1 MRLYSSPQRQALR
14 ELNILNDR
22 ATFNKTQA
30 DTRKINRDTMIDI
43 QNQVQTAA
51 DKIFTEASRTSKV
64 LFTQLRNL
72 DKKIRSESNNPEAQ
86 KMLMEN
92 RQKIVKDI
100 SNFQNSVATR
110 IGNSA
115 NMLNQIGASTSVIDS
130 QLENFNANF
139 NDLRTRKDGNLLT
152 VEENLELDKEQI
164 KKQNEEIAKYEGQAI
179 VAGFNPKTRKGQ
191 TYIRNL
197 QLVNRRVLENYG
209 DDNPALDFIKKD
221 REGSVAIMNSTMPQ
235 IVAEMEKLYRT
246 GLKTG
251 IARSFL
257 QRPMQ
262 LAQELF
268 GDAEGSQITQFLEQ
282 LAGAKVAD
290 FEVFKAASSRTTLEL
305 MEYVEGNLNQKEVQL
320 LRDAS
325 PKETGTPQGNI
336 RQIASLIAINERK
349 KEQHEAYIN
358 FLLKIG
364 NRDIPREE
372 KDQIVRDYVNSTLN
386 AALGETARK
395 KFIERVNEVEK
406 SILKDYNAANEKKTN
421 NKGAKTINMSLNP
434 IGS

>member
-1 MRLYSSPQRQALR
+1 MRLISSPQRQALR

-22 ATFNKTQA
+22 ATLNKTQA
-30 DTRKINRDTMIDI
+30 DTRKINRENMIAI
-43 QNQVQTAA
+43 QDQVQTEA
-51 DKIFTEASRTSKV
+51 DTIFTQASETSKV
-64 LFTQLRNL
+64 FFTQLRNL
-72 DKKIRSESNNPEAQ
+72 DEEIRSESNNPEAQ
-86 KMLMEN
+86 KMLMEK

-110 IGNSA
+110 INNSA
-115 NMLNQIGASTSVIDS
+115 NMLNQIGASTSVLDT

-152 VEENLELDKEQI
+152 VKERIEIDKEQI
-164 KKQNEEIAKYEGQAI
+164 KKQNEEIGKYEGQAI
-179 VAGFNPKTRKGQ
+179 VAGLDPKTRKGQ

-209 DDNPALDFIKKD
+209 DGNPALDFIKKNQ
-221 REGSVAIMNSTMPQ
+221 EGLVAIMNSTMPQ

-268 GDAEGSQITQFLEQ
+268 GDAEGSKITQFLEE
-282 LAGAKVAD
+282 LAGDKVAD
-290 FEVFKAASSRTTLEL
+290 FEVFKAMSSRTTLEL

-325 PKETGTPQGNI
+325 PKETGTPQANI
-336 RQIASLIAINERK
+336 RQIASLIVINERK

-395 KFIERVNEVEK
+395 KFIERVDEVTN
-406 SILKDYNAANEKKTN
+406 SILKDYNAANKKKTDN
-421 NKGAKTINMSLNP
+421 EGGETLNMTSSP

>member
-1 MRLYSSPQRQALR
+1 MRLISSPQRQALR

-22 ATFNKTQA
+22 ATLNKTQA
-30 DTRKINRDTMIDI
+30 DTRKINRENMIAI
-43 QNQVQTAA
+43 QSEVETAA
-51 DKIFTEASRTSKV
+51 DTIFAEASEASKV
-64 LFTQLRNL
+64 FFTQLRNL
-72 DKKIRSESNNPEAQ
+72 DKKIRSESNNSEAQ
-86 KMLMEN
+86 KNLMEN
-92 RQKIVKDI
+92 RQKIVKEI

-110 IGNSA
+110 IANSA
-115 NMLNQIGASTSVIDS
+115 NMLNQIGASTSVLDTK
-130 QLENFNANF
+130 LENFNANF
-139 NDLRTRKDGNLLT
+139 NYLRNIKDGNLVT
-152 VEENLELDKEQI
+152 VKERIELDKEQI

-197 QLVNRRVLENYG
+197 QLVNRRVLDNYG
-209 DDNPALDFIKKD
+209 DGNPALDYIKKD
-221 REGSVAIMNSTMPQ
+221 REGLVAIMNSTMPQ

-268 GDAEGSQITQFLEQ
+268 GDAEGSQITKNLEE
-282 LAGAKVAD
+282 LAGGKVAD
-290 FEVFKAASSRTTLEL
+290 FEVFKAMSSRTTLEL
-305 MEYVEGNLNQKEVQL
+305 MEYVKGNLNQKEVQL

-325 PKETGTPQGNI
+325 PKETGTPQANI

-349 KEQHEAYIN
+349 KAQHEAYIN

-372 KDQIVRDYVNSTLN
+372 KDQMVRDYVNSTLN

-395 KFIERVNEVEK
+395 KFIKRVDEVTK
-406 SILKDYNAANEKKTN
+406 NILKDYNAANEKKTDN
-421 NKGAKTINMSLNP
+421 ESGKKLNITSRP
-434 IGS
+434 MGS